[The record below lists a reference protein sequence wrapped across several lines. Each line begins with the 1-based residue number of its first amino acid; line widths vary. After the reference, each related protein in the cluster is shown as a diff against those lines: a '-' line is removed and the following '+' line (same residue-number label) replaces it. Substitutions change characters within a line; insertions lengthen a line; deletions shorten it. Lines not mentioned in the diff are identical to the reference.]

1 MKTSNDGPAGPY
13 ASPPGSA
20 ASPRTV
26 VSALAALAAVV
37 ALASGCSLASTA
49 GEKPGELG
57 NGGFF
62 FSCADAVSC
71 APYSN
76 DAAKFPSAISL
87 GSSFDVRFV
96 PKSNTSGTNI
106 RFSEGAPNRGIT
118 VSSVGEDY
126 VSRGPAGFVALKSGY
141 ATLASRDASGQL
153 VDYVVVRVAKPDT
166 LLVYP
171 ADGTSSTPAPVST
184 VALANGERRP
194 FRAFAQAQKQDL
206 AGSLQ
211 IEWTSS
217 NPSVVYVESVNDGTA
232 SVVARSAGK
241 ASLVATGGTFVQ
253 SVPVVV
259 SP

>member
-1 MKTSNDGPAGPY
+1 MKFSNDAPPA
-13 ASPPGSA
+13 AVA
-20 ASPRTV
+20 AV
-26 VSALAALAAVV
+26 AAAALAAVV

-96 PKSNTSGTNI
+96 PKSNTSGTHIQFN
-106 RFSEGAPNRGIT
+106 EGALNRGIT
-118 VSSVGEDY
+118 VGSVGVDY

-153 VDYVVVRVAKPDT
+153 VDYIVVRVAKPDT
-166 LLVYP
+166 LVVYSG
-171 ADGTSSTPAPVST
+171 DDLSSTPVPVGK
-184 VALANGERRP
+184 VALANGERQP
-194 FRAFAQAQKQDL
+194 FRAFAQEKKQDL
-206 AGSLQ
+206 AGRLQ
-211 IEWTSS
+211 IEWTST
-217 NPSVVYVESVNDGTA
+217 NPNVAFVESVDNGTA
-232 SVVARSAGK
+232 SVVGRSVGK
-241 ASLVATGGTFVQ
+241 AFLVATGGTFMQ
-253 SVPVVV
+253 SVPVEV